1 MLAGLA
7 LAGPVLAAAEGAA
20 EQSPLPSGWADVD
33 VQMMVWTWVVFLLLA
48 GILYKF
54 GINPILAALD
64 QRETTIRT
72 GLEAAD
78 KANQELASIAASRE
92 KLLREAEE
100 QAKQIVEDSRRAAR
114 EAARIIEEK
123 AKQDAQIVLEN
134 AHREIRTAEE
144 KARANLRREC
154 GDLAIKLATRLVNEN
169 LDDAR
174 HRALVNTMLSEI

>member
-1 MLAGLA
+1 
-7 LAGPVLAAAEGAA
+7 
-20 EQSPLPSGWADVD
+20 
-33 VQMMVWTWVVFLLLA
+33 
-48 GILYKF
+48 
-54 GINPILAALD
+54 
-64 QRETTIRT
+64 
-72 GLEAAD
+72 
-78 KANQELASIAASRE
+78 LASIAASRE